1 MVKKG
6 SLSTSPSSTST
17 TLSAEPDIALAVEIS
32 KRYCAKTPN
41 FHKVLDSALLFFLI
55 KGVIV
60 FIYGLLTRDA
70 YRTFL
75 GGFLPPVAMFVFVMS
90 LRCYTQED
98 SKDDKSTEY
107 QILGSFMCSFVIF
120 FLAIINHIQ

>member
-75 GGFLPPVAMFVFVMS
+75 GGFLHQLQCLS
-90 LRCYTQED
+90 LSCRSD
-98 SKDDKSTEY
+98 V
-107 QILGSFMCSFVIF
+107 ILRKIPKMIKALNIKYWALLCV
-120 FLAIINHIQ
+120 LL